1 VSSPIEQ
8 LRYLVACRCGS
19 EYTDRG
25 LHEPNSIHEYSEDVE
40 AVAAALT
47 SVITHFE
54 GPNNSGLQQLSLA
67 NARVVMSSASALP
80 PAEPVLEPPLAE
92 RANPHCKC
100 DSADAIH
107 WNPYNKVTQCHRCGG
122 KPPPA
127 APAHG
132 DYDPDI
138 TAMASVYLPPAEP
151 APVPWAAGPGQA
163 RCGVMY
169 SGEHWAP
176 RPCVKPNSHAF
187 HADEYGRTWTAEP
200 APDRHCQHARDPAT
214 CKLCAGIAQRQR
226 FDPDEVPAIRTAE
239 SVDLFNRAV
248 ALTVLLLDESQ
259 SDAERD
265 DALVERCNIRD
276 ELKRRDELWRSD
288 G

>member
-1 VSSPIEQ
+1 MSSPIEQ
-8 LRYLVACRCGS
+8 LRYLVACRCGP

-25 LHEPNSIHEYSEDVE
+25 LHEPNNIHEYSEDVE
-40 AVAAALT
+40 AVAAALAAVVKDFDRT
-47 SVITHFE
+47 DS
-54 GPNNSGLQQLSLA
+54 
-67 NARVVMSSASALP
+67 NAGRRAVALGWAMAALASAP
-80 PAEPVLEPPLAE
+80 
-92 RANPHCKC
+92 
-100 DSADAIH
+100 
-107 WNPYNKVTQCHRCGG
+107 
-122 KPPPA
+122 
-127 APAHG
+127 
-132 DYDPDI
+132 
-138 TAMASVYLPPAEP
+138 PPAEP
-151 APVPWAAGPGQA
+151 AAVPWAAGPGQA

-248 ALTVLLLDESQ
+248 ALTVVLLDESQ